1 MISILFRL
9 LFWLIL
15 SPFVHPYALLS
26 PRAANLGIQFN
37 LFKGKVG
44 ETTYSYAFY
53 GGVAEYEKNVVD
65 LFPNEDIWP
74 YIAGLCDKAL
84 TEAKKLLEEQ
94 KAKNGGTYHPLTGMD
109 TFVVGNKVY
118 FASPLAGA
126 WGNSAK
132 YFFYEVMPER
142 EPLRRQLQKCQLE
155 ASVKQDKEHRIHG
168 NCGELVNMQVSPY
181 LDELHPLFKHQTNS
195 HVLDVV
201 KGQPRSAMGSRHT
214 RIQST

>member
-9 LFWLIL
+9 LIWLIL

-37 LFKGKVG
+37 FFEGKVG

-84 TEAKKLLEEQ
+84 AEAKKLLEEQ
-94 KAKNGGTYHPLTGMD
+94 KAKKWRHIPPTDWHGH
-109 TFVVGNKVY
+109 
-118 FASPLAGA
+118 
-126 WGNSAK
+126 
-132 YFFYEVMPER
+132 
-142 EPLRRQLQKCQLE
+142 LRCR
-155 ASVKQDKEHRIHG
+155 
-168 NCGELVNMQVSPY
+168 
-181 LDELHPLFKHQTNS
+181 
-195 HVLDVV
+195 
-201 KGQPRSAMGSRHT
+201 
-214 RIQST
+214 